1 MLPLYPIAPLD
12 DQARAF
18 PSTSEN
24 VVIVLLKVEV
34 ICAHPSGIFFLTF
47 LLRWCYV
54 FLDNFPSCFMIQKL
68 SGMRYLNPSI
78 SSLDLSLVIF
88 HLKLSLRTVAIYG
101 AYK

>member
-1 MLPLYPIAPLD
+1 MPKTLLIFAAASAALPAAKGVDFLLPLYPIAPLD

-47 LLRWCYV
+47 L
-54 FLDNFPSCFMIQKL
+54 FLLCILHLCFL
-68 SGMRYLNPSI
+68 L
-78 SSLDLSLVIF
+78 
-88 HLKLSLRTVAIYG
+88 H
-101 AYK
+101 